1 MHDFDNNSMLDG
13 LEILQAISHILP
25 MTEVEESVDLTQKN
39 TVEASTGNK
48 IALSSGG
55 IPVENQKSLLEL
67 ELKRAEMIKQRQ
79 EDFDYYTGK
88 IYRKKSYFFSFSSAV
103 ICLN

>member
-25 MTEVEESVDLTQKN
+25 VTEVEDSVDLTQKN
-39 TVEASTGNK
+39 TEEASTGNK

-67 ELKRAEMIKQRQ
+67 ELKRAELIKQRQ

-88 IYRKKSYFFSFSSAV
+88 IWKTFSLFCILSSV

>member
-48 IALSSGG
+48 IALSSGR

-88 IYRKKSYFFSFSSAV
+88 IYRKKSSFLV
-103 ICLN
+103 FQVR